1 MTRLENLSIEY
12 KRAYSADIRKEVVAF
27 ANTEGGKIYIGVED
41 DGMVCGV
48 TDADDIMLKVAG
60 SLKDSIAPDVM
71 PFIMIQ
77 TIVVEEKQVV
87 EITVS
92 PGVNR
97 PYYIREKG
105 LKPSGVYVRK
115 GSSSQPVT
123 DEGIRQ
129 MIVQY
134 YSQSFEAC
142 RSMQQ
147 DLTFCALQ
155 KLFHSKGIELGSSQ
169 MKTLKLLGEDG
180 LYTNLALLLSE
191 QCPFTTKVA
200 VFQGKDNS
208 VFRDR
213 KEFQGS
219 ILSQMDEVY
228 QYIDFYNRTKA
239 TFSGLNRVDYRDYP
253 EEALR
258 EAWMN
263 CIVHRDYS
271 FSGSTII
278 NICENRIEF
287 VSLGGLVPGVELSSI
302 RLGISQSRNP
312 GLAALFY
319 RTHLIESYGTGLGK
333 IVHSYSDFDLQPN
346 FETAMGAFRVTLPN
360 RNEEQKCNVKYS
372 EKKECI
378 GPSSKVKTCVE
389 EFIQLYGSITR
400 QETENLLQVSSAK
413 SSRVLKEMCESGV
426 ISRVGNG
433 SKVKYILRA

>member
-1 MTRLENLSIEY
+1 MISMEN
-12 KRAYSADIRKEVVAF
+12 
-27 ANTEGGKIYIGVED
+27 
-41 DGMVCGV
+41 
-48 TDADDIMLKVAG
+48 
-60 SLKDSIAPDVM
+60 
-71 PFIMIQ
+71 
-77 TIVVEEKQVV
+77 
-87 EITVS
+87 
-92 PGVNR
+92 
-97 PYYIREKG
+97 
-105 LKPSGVYVRK
+105 
-115 GSSSQPVT
+115 
-123 DEGIRQ
+123 
-129 MIVQY
+129 
-134 YSQSFEAC
+134 SQSFEAC

-169 MKTLKLLGEDG
+169 MKTLKLIGEDG

-360 RNEEQKCNVKYS
+360 RNEGDYEMSQSILIIGAGQYGQLVKELAELCGYDKIAFLDDNS
-372 EKKECI
+372 SLAI
-378 GPSSKVKTCVE
+378 GKVE
-389 EFIQLYGSITR
+389 EAHLFINEYSSVSIAIGNPR
-400 QETENLLQVSSAK
+400 ARKDVVAKLPQELRLATLIHPTA
-413 SSRVLKEMCESGV
+413 V
-426 ISRVGNG
+426 ISKSAHIEEGCIIEANVVINTDAVIEKACIINAGAVINHNSIVHAYSQVDCNAVVAARAEVPEGT
-433 SKVKYILRA
+433 KVESCTLWRG